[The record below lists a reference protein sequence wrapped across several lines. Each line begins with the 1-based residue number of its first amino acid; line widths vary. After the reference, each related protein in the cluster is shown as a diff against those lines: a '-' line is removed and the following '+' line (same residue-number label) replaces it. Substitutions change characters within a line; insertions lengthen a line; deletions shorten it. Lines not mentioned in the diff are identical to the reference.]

1 MLKHAGMFESQPS
14 LVSSFNNPTNI
25 DGAWRSWLDRETKNR
40 YVSFVLGYA
49 SRGLL
54 FYAICGTVNLVVG

>member
-1 MLKHAGMFESQPS
+1 MALLAGSGNKKQVC
-14 LVSSFNNPTNI
+14 LI
-25 DGAWRSWLDRETKNR
+25 R
-40 YVSFVLGYA
+40 LGYA